1 MSIVSK
7 WVHLYILHL
16 MVDSGWG
23 GGGDLGANVFPS
35 PTPIIS
41 ENFDLV
47 IVQQI

>member
-23 GGGDLGANVFPS
+23 GGGGGDLGANVFPFD

-41 ENFDLV
+41 ENFE
-47 IVQQI
+47 